1 MDIRDYL
8 VRCAY
13 KHNGDYN
20 KICKAII
27 NKEKVG
33 NYNIVDKYITFF
45 DEKYPIEFKKLR
57 YPPWVIFYKGD
68 INLINKKCISI
79 VGSRNACN
87 YGIKVTKEIVKVNK
101 DKVIVSGL
109 AKGIDRVAHVEAIKH
124 TKTIGIIGSG
134 FSVKYPYCNRD
145 IYDIMEN
152 EHLIISEYPYHT
164 KVQRH
169 HFPFRNRLIAS
180 LGECLFVSQA
190 TLKSGTML
198 TVNEAINLSKDVWVA
213 PYPLFMEEG
222 KGCNLLI
229 SQGANI
235 LSDIF

>member
-87 YGIKVTKEIVKVNK
+87 YGIKVTKEIVKANK

-109 AKGIDRVAHVEAIKH
+109 AKGIDRWH
-124 TKTIGIIGSG
+124 
-134 FSVKYPYCNRD
+134 
-145 IYDIMEN
+145 M
-152 EHLIISEYPYHT
+152 
-164 KVQRH
+164 
-169 HFPFRNRLIAS
+169 
-180 LGECLFVSQA
+180 
-190 TLKSGTML
+190 LKQ
-198 TVNEAINLSKDVWVA
+198 LSIQKQLV
-213 PYPLFMEEG
+213 
-222 KGCNLLI
+222 
-229 SQGANI
+229 
-235 LSDIF
+235 